1 MWKNNAL
8 TDLLGIDY
16 PIIQAPMAGAA
27 TSEMASAV
35 SGGGGLG
42 SMGCAQMT
50 MDEVTA
56 NAVAIRAITDKPFNF
71 NFFAHQEPADYD
83 NPDVEFI
90 AVMTELYQS
99 RGLGPLPVETNA
111 GYPSFNQ
118 TKLETLLEIKPAV
131 VSFHFG
137 LPDDAM
143 LLALKQA
150 GCRLMCSA
158 TTVTEALYLESK
170 GMDAVIAQG
179 WEAGG
184 HRGTFEVTREDFGI
198 GSMALI
204 PQIVDAIK
212 IPVVAAGG
220 IADGRGIAAAIM
232 LGASA
237 VQVGSAFLSCPEASL
252 SDSGRKLIAAAQAED
267 TRLTRAF
274 TGRPA
279 RGKNNIYIETM
290 AQRRFRLPEFPVMSR
305 FSKPL
310 VQSSE
315 ANDDNDFCYQLYGQA
330 TALNREMSSAELL
343 ATLVEETD
351 RLLG

>member
-1 MWKNNAL
+1 MLK
-8 TDLLGIDY
+8 
-16 PIIQAPMAGAA
+16 AG
-27 TSEMASAV
+27 
-35 SGGGGLG
+35 
-42 SMGCAQMT
+42 
-50 MDEVTA
+50 
-56 NAVAIRAITDKPFNF
+56 
-71 NFFAHQEPADYD
+71 
-83 NPDVEFI
+83 
-90 AVMTELYQS
+90 
-99 RGLGPLPVETNA
+99 
-111 GYPSFNQ
+111 
-118 TKLETLLEIKPAV
+118 
-131 VSFHFG
+131 
-137 LPDDAM
+137 
-143 LLALKQA
+143 
-150 GCRLMCSA
+150 
-158 TTVTEALYLESK
+158 
-170 GMDAVIAQG
+170 
-179 WEAGG
+179 EAGG